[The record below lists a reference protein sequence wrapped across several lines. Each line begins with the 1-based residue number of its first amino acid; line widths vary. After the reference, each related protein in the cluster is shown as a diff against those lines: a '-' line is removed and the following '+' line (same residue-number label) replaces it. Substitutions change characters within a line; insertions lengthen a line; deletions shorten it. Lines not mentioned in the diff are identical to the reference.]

1 MKAIWINNILY
12 EHQDKVLNYYNLEP
26 ADKYVKRIIEN
37 AVFMEKGKQYTCCFY
52 PIDDPQENN
61 FHYLIDGKWY
71 SSILTNKYNEL
82 VKFYNNELNKKRYEQ
97 VSLF

>member
-37 AVFMEKGKQYTCCFY
+37 AVFMEKEK
-52 PIDDPQENN
+52 
-61 FHYLIDGKWY
+61 
-71 SSILTNKYNEL
+71 S
-82 VKFYNNELNKKRYEQ
+82 
-97 VSLF
+97 